1 MNMFYKTLIK
11 PILTEKMA
19 ILQERHN
26 KYAFIVPKDCNKN
39 TIKKA
44 VELKFDVKVIKVSTI
59 NQLGK
64 QKQMTVKSGGKTI
77 RTSGNRSSF
86 KKAIVTLHSDDT
98 IDLIGGE
105 SSV

>member
-1 MNMFYKTLIK
+1 MYFKTLIK

-19 ILQERHN
+19 ILQEREN
-26 KYAFIVPKDCNKN
+26 KYAFFVPKNCNKN
-39 TIKKA
+39 TIKNA
-44 VELKFDVKVIKVSTI
+44 VESKFDVKVIKVSTL
-59 NQLGK
+59 NQIGK

-77 RTSGNRSSF
+77 RTSGSRSSF
-86 KKAIVTLHSDDT
+86 KKAIVTLHNDDR

>member
-1 MNMFYKTLIK
+1 MFYKILIK
-11 PILTEKMA
+11 PVLTEKMA
-19 ILQERHN
+19 ILQERQN
-26 KYAFIVPKDCNKN
+26 KYAFIVPKNCNKN

-44 VELKFDVKVIKVSTI
+44 VELKFDVKVIKVSTL
-59 NQLGK
+59 NQIGK

-86 KKAIVTLHSDDT
+86 KKAIVTLHNDDR